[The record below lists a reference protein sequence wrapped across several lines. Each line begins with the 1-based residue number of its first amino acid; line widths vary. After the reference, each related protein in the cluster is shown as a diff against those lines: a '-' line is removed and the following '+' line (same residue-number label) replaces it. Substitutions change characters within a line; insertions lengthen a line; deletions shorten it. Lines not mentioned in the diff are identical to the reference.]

1 MAVCLCVTIQD
12 QDMDGVPHTVE
23 VTAASLSEA
32 LAPGLAA
39 TNRFAGIACGST
51 SLCVSR
57 GCSCRARGQAH
68 GFHEVVGKNLRP
80 AKGGKRPSL
89 YLISPRPPWWY
100 QQR

>member
-1 MAVCLCVTIQD
+1 MIFSWYGE
-12 QDMDGVPHTVE
+12 DMDGVSHTVE
-23 VTAASLSEA
+23 VTAAALSDA

-39 TNRFAGIACGST
+39 TNRFAGVARGST
-51 SLCVSR
+51 SLRDSH

-80 AKGGKRPSL
+80 ATGGKRPSL
-89 YLISPRPPWWY
+89 YLINPRPPLWY